1 MGKIVYMF
9 GNDEKSKKVEAPATT
24 ETTDVVYM
32 DQLQAVDPAEE
43 LAVLYQLGQ
52 DKEHGKLQT
61 TWDEIAAMMNELFR
75 SGVKPETESSWRK
88 KYTKLRDSIE
98 QGQVEVPTKDEA
110 DNVID
115 FAPMRN
121 VIRDMEKERMRQRD
135 ERIAYT
141 RELRSQSR
149 QDAILDLFRETI
161 RSFPKIE
168 PHKAPKDA
176 QRQKAVYAML
186 SDIHYGLA
194 FSSYVGEYN
203 SDIAKDRVMRYAD
216 EIVLAGKREKAS
228 VCFVSLMGDMISGI
242 IHPTIRIENKENAI
256 EQVVGVSELVATFLY
271 YLSGHFE
278 RVFVNSVDGN
288 HSRLDENLENSLR
301 KEKLD
306 ALIPWYCQAKLAK
319 QDNIVFADASF
330 DATVA
335 TFEIGRKLFVA
346 VHGDMEKDLKTTANA
361 LEKVMGRHIDY
372 LLAGHMHVPEMR
384 AEDTMYIR
392 NGSVCGSGDEY
403 TMKKRL
409 FCPPYQV
416 FMILNDVGEVES
428 IHTVNLSEADD
439 VADKA
444 VAI

>member
-1 MGKIVYMF
+1 MF
-9 GNDEKSKKVEAPATT
+9 GNEEDKKQIEAQAPS

-32 DQLQAVDPAEE
+32 DQLQGVDPAEE
-43 LAVLYQLGQ
+43 MAVLYQLGQ
-52 DKEHGKLQT
+52 DKERGTLQA

-75 SGVKPETESSWRK
+75 GGQKQETESSWRK
-88 KYTKLRDSIE
+88 KYARLRDSILE
-98 QGQVEVPTKDEA
+98 GEVEVPTKDDA

-115 FAPMRN
+115 FAPMRSI
-121 VIRDMEKERMRQRD
+121 IRDFEKERMRQRD
-135 ERIAYT
+135 ERMAYT

-161 RSFPKIE
+161 QRFPQSE
-168 PHKAPKDA
+168 PPKAPKDV
-176 QRQKAVYAML
+176 RRPKAVYAML
-186 SDIHYGLA
+186 SDIHYGLT
-194 FSSYVGEYN
+194 FSSYVGTYN
-203 SDIAKDRVMRYAD
+203 SDIAKARVMRYAD

-271 YLSGHFE
+271 YLAGHFE
-278 RVFVNSVDGN
+278 QVFVNSVDGN

-306 ALIPWYCQAKLAK
+306 ALIPWYCKAKLAK
-319 QDNIVFADASF
+319 QENIVFADASF

-335 TFEIGRKLFVA
+335 TYEIGRKLFVA

-384 AEDTMYIR
+384 AEDTMYVR

-416 FMILNDVGEVES
+416 FMILNDIGEVES
-428 IHTVNLSEADD
+428 IHTVNLSDADEG
-439 VADKA
+439 VEKA